1 MVLEAAD
8 VEDEGTATVT
18 VAGLA
23 FVYRARIV
31 ARLAVDIV
39 LGLILF
45 DLDAAVHQGI
55 VHFEVFLVAHVRII
69 T

>member
-8 VEDEGTATVT
+8 VEDEGTATVA

-31 ARLAVDIV
+31 AHLAVDV
-39 LGLILF
+39 LSVDLF
-45 DLDAAVHQGI
+45 DLDTLVHQGI
-55 VHFEVFLVAHVRII
+55 VHFEVFRVAHVRII